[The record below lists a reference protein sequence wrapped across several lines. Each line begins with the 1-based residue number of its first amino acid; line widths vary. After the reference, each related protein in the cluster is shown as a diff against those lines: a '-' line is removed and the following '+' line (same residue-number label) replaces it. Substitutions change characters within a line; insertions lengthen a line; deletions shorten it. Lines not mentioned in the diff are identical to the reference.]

1 MHDVASA
8 VPPHEPKEPVLHRS
22 TVLSAVVASALLIG
36 AAPAAAESRE
46 PAPIAHASGDP
57 VTIIPSIVQT
67 RLTRVDN
74 AIERLTDYVD
84 DGDTAGVDRTG
95 KVIRRQLAA
104 AWRGAK
110 YYVANA
116 PVPSEDAPE
125 PADDA
130 ALIADPPTAAF
141 AVFESYHA
149 VAATIGQLVDGARV
163 PILNSMSTT
172 LYWTL
177 DSRDKAIAAAR
188 TFDPPVDP
196 EGEEPEGEAAS
207 FATVM
212 PGTIAHFDDEI
223 QQLKGL
229 QADATDLRPGGARIL
244 RLALAQTLL
253 SENAVNTYWP
263 AVVED

>member
-36 AAPAAAESRE
+36 AAPAAAASRE

-84 DGDTAGVDRTG
+84 DSDTAGVDRTG

-116 PVPSEDAPE
+116 PVPCR
-125 PADDA
+125 
-130 ALIADPPTAAF
+130 
-141 AVFESYHA
+141 
-149 VAATIGQLVDGARV
+149 GCAR
-163 PILNSMSTT
+163 
-172 LYWTL
+172 
-177 DSRDKAIAAAR
+177 AR
-188 TFDPPVDP
+188 RRR
-196 EGEEPEGEAAS
+196 G
-207 FATVM
+207 
-212 PGTIAHFDDEI
+212 
-223 QQLKGL
+223 
-229 QADATDLRPGGARIL
+229 R
-244 RLALAQTLL
+244 
-253 SENAVNTYWP
+253 
-263 AVVED
+263 